1 MRSLNLA
8 IAMVIIASCTD
19 GFAPISSGA
28 SACETVAD
36 CTLGLVCHKTEGA
49 SSGRCLRSTEPGC
62 GDGLVRDDIPEGVLG
77 FEACDDGN
85 GQNWDG
91 CTNLCARARCGDGHK
106 RLDLSAGE
114 VGYEACDDGNTDEQD
129 ACSNDCMDSRCG
141 DGIVREDLQAG
152 APDFE
157 ACDDG
162 NRDNLDSCTNN
173 CLQAR
178 CGDGVLRND
187 VHSESP
193 DYEVCDDGNDEDL
206 DRCDNDCR
214 PTACGDGILQGLAD
228 EACDDGNGVNN
239 DSCTVDCQEAR
250 CGDGILRFDLLLG
263 TEGFETCDDGN
274 EVDEDACPNDCI
286 GGLLDVQSDGFGV
299 YVLSADGTVL
309 RFGRFLTPDPDDD
322 NGAYLIRSIE
332 PVPGLARSRQI
343 SAKNGSLCALLD
355 DGSVQCLD
363 PINDVMEPSADGPF
377 RALSAGAGHQCSLDA
392 DGNVWCWGSNNAGQL
407 GIRTEAEN
415 LAVPAQ
421 VEGLEPIRQLSSGLI
436 HSCALTWAGGV
447 TCWGHVI
454 AEALGEAPQEG
465 PPHSPPVDIP
475 PARQLISMRFQT
487 CALTNSEGSDAVWC
501 WGLTYYPRG
510 SRGEHAV
517 FVLGETPPL
526 RRLLS
531 TSRGTAVDDDDDP
544 DLGRGEFVIV
554 ETQDGVVGK
563 LNRDGFVPIT
573 APLGTRALAITSR
586 SHCALA
592 GVGLWCWGDDVE
604 GGLGGTERGP
614 GFPLQARELSN
625 VVELALGRDHSCA
638 RLEDSTVRCWGSDQ
652 LHQLGNA
659 ADSLLGSLPVAVE
672 GLNEVVQ
679 LAAGDEHTCARRQD
693 GSVWCWGVGDARL
706 GDGGN
711 GEERGRVPVPVDS
724 EALALGL
731 IAGASYSFMLT
742 AGENADEAV
751 LMGWGVYASGFPLH
765 DQSSPVLVSRLP
777 PTRSVIPGYGHNC
790 ALLED
795 GDVACWGLNVVS
807 QLGFENAEGQ
817 SFLTIHPP
825 GIEPGWTE
833 DRRIQG
839 LGPMTELALGEAH
852 TCARNEAGEVR
863 CWGRNTHGT
872 LGAVT
877 TGENPHNLDMTPV
890 PGLPAAQQIISG
902 AHHNCARTA
911 NGAVACWGAN
921 DRGQLGDGETSEE
934 AGEQIRMVVELPP
947 ARQLAAGKHHSC
959 AVTEPD
965 GEVWC
970 WGANEHGQLGYLP
983 LVQTDIPVQIYP

>member
-1 MRSLNLA
+1 MRSLNLV
-8 IAMVIIASCTD
+8 IAMVIIASCAE
-19 GFAPISSGA
+19 GFAPVTSGV
-28 SACETVAD
+28 STCETVAD
-36 CTLGLVCHKTEGA
+36 CTLGLVCHQAEGA

-62 GDGLVRDDIPEGVLG
+62 GDGLVRDDVPEGVLG
-77 FEACDDGN
+77 FEECDDGN
-85 GQNWDG
+85 RQNWDA
-91 CTNLCARARCGDGHK
+91 CTSLCARARCGDGHQ

-114 VGYEACDDGNTDEQD
+114 AGYEACDDGNTDEQD

-162 NRDNLDSCTNN
+162 NRDNLDSCTND

-178 CGDGVLRND
+178 CGDGILRND
-187 VHSESP
+187 VHSESL

-214 PTACGDGILQGLAD
+214 PTACGDGITQGLAD
-228 EACDDGNGVNN
+228 EACDDGNLVDDDG
-239 DSCTVDCQEAR
+239 CTADCQEAR

-274 EVDEDACPNDCI
+274 GVDDDACPNNCI
-286 GGLLDVQSDGFGV
+286 GGLVDVQSNGYGV
-299 YVLSADGTVL
+299 YVLLADGTVL
-309 RFGRFLTPDPDDD
+309 RFGLFPTPDPEDD
-322 NGAYLIRSIE
+322 NSAYLIRSIE
-332 PVPGLARSRQI
+332 PVPGLARARQI
-343 SAKNGSLCALLD
+343 SAKNGPLCALLD
-355 DGSVQCLD
+355 DGAVQCLD
-363 PINDVMEPSADGPF
+363 PVNDVMEPSADGPF
-377 RALSAGAGHQCSLDA
+377 RALSAGVAHQCSLDA
-392 DGNVWCWGSNNAGQL
+392 DGTVWCWGDNRFDQL
-407 GIRTEAEN
+407 GISTETET

-421 VEGLEPIRQLSSGLI
+421 VEGLEPIRQLSSGIL
-436 HSCALTWAGGV
+436 HSCALDWAGGV
-447 TCWGHVI
+447 TCWGGWMS
-454 AEALGEAPQEG
+454 AALGEAPQEG

-475 PARQLISMRFQT
+475 PARQLISNWGQT
-487 CALTNSEGSDAVWC
+487 CALTRSEGSDAVWC
-501 WGLTYYPRG
+501 WGLTQPEGHR
-510 SRGEHAV
+510 EDVV

-526 RRLLS
+526 RRLLLANL
-531 TSRGTAVDDDDDP
+531 GGQAEDDEDAH
-544 DLGRGEFVIV
+544 LSRGEFVVV

-573 APLGTRALAITSR
+573 APLGTRAMAVTTR

-592 GVGLWCWGDDVE
+592 GVGLWCWGDDEE
-604 GGLGGTERGP
+604 GGLGRLDQGD
-614 GFPLQARELSN
+614 GFPVQTQELSN

-638 RLEDSTVRCWGSDQ
+638 RLEDGTVRCWGSDQ

-659 ADSLLGSLPVAVE
+659 AESPLGALPVAVE
-672 GLNEVVQ
+672 GLSEVVQ
-679 LAAGDEHTCARRQD
+679 LAAGYEHSCARRQD
-693 GSVWCWGVGDARL
+693 GSVWCWGMGDARL
-706 GDGGN
+706 GDGGT

-731 IAGASYSFMLT
+731 IAGSNYSFMLT

-751 LMGWGVYASGFPLH
+751 LMGWGMYASGFPMD

-777 PTRSVIPGYGHNC
+777 PTRSLAAGAGHNC

-795 GDVACWGLNVVS
+795 GGVVCWGVNMLG
-807 QLGFENAEGQ
+807 QLGFENAEGLNFQ
-817 SFLTIHPP
+817 TIHPP
-825 GIEPGWTE
+825 GTEPGWTE

-839 LGPMTELALGEAH
+839 LGPMTELALGQAH

-863 CWGRNTHGT
+863 CWGASDRGM

-877 TGENPHNLDMTPV
+877 TVENPYNLDMTPV

-902 AHHNCARTA
+902 FWHNCARVA
-911 NGAVACWGAN
+911 NGAVFCWGAD
-921 DRGQLGDGETSEE
+921 DRGQLGDGE
-934 AGEQIRMVVELPP
+934 AGDAVQEQPRAVVQLPP
-947 ARQLAAGKHHSC
+947 ARQLAAGNHHSC

-970 WGANEHGQLGYLP
+970 WGANEHGQLGQLP
-983 LVQTDIPVQIYP
+983 LEQTDIPVQIYP